1 LSEAARSKKLKPDEM
16 QGGSFT
22 ISSLGAVGGTGFTPI
37 VNAPEVAILGVAR
50 LDTRPVWDGATFVP
64 RKILPVSVS
73 YDHRAI
79 NGAEAGRFVVDLG
92 KLLSDFRRLA
102 L

>member
-1 LSEAARSKKLKPDEM
+1 A
-16 QGGSFT
+16 
-22 ISSLGAVGGTGFTPI
+22 
-37 VNAPEVAILGVAR
+37 
-50 LDTRPVWDGATFVP
+50 FVP
-64 RKILPVSVS
+64 RKILPVSLS